1 MDSAAR
7 QWARLKR
14 KPKTAPDDEPNF
26 PWPLEYLWVDF
37 LEISMGIS
45 SNGFSPALIT
55 WEGLRAW
62 SDLRG
67 IDLDPKDA
75 LTLIRL
81 GHRRAIILEEKAKD
95 AGKNP
100 DRTDRKGR
108 QHHRQ

>member
-1 MDSAAR
+1 
-7 QWARLKR
+7 
-14 KPKTAPDDEPNF
+14 
-26 PWPLEYLWVDF
+26 
-37 LEISMGIS
+37 MGIS

-62 SDLRG
+62 SALRG

-95 AGKNP
+95 AGKNS
-100 DRTDRKGR
+100 DRADRQGR